1 MLKMPR
7 PILLL
12 LIVFFIGQL
21 AYFYPQLPEK
31 VASHFNASGQPDN
44 WSSRNSFVIFTA
56 IFGLFAAG
64 FPVLVMFL
72 IENAPF
78 SLLNLPNKEY
88 WLAEER
94 RESSLAMIRQR
105 FEWLSVGMLALINAV
120 IYMTM
125 QANIYKQPISPNIL
139 FLIIGFF
146 AFVVI
151 WIISFVMKFRIPS

>member
-12 LIVFFIGQL
+12 LIILFIGQL

-31 VASHFNASGQPDN
+31 VASHFNGGGQPDN

-56 IFGLFAAG
+56 IFGLFATC
-64 FPVLVMFL
+64 FSTLIMLL
-72 IENAPF
+72 IENAPV

-88 WLAEER
+88 WLTGER
-94 RESSLAMIRQR
+94 RESSLRLIRQR

-125 QANIYKQPISPNIL
+125 QANIHKEPLSSNIW

-146 AFVVI
+146 VFVVV
-151 WIISFVMKFRIPS
+151 WIISFVMRFRIPN